1 MNKAPSLKK
10 MNNGE
15 PMEQVRLIVA
25 IILSIIVFA
34 GWNFLFPPQK
44 PTQIPQ
50 ESQLEQPVAQSGVV
64 ATHAADIKPV
74 TVVAE
79 NITVVESPLYRIEF
93 TNRGAAV
100 KRFELKKYKET
111 LKGDAYKNVV
121 PDEVD
126 RTFTLNFAKNS
137 IPGASDALFEAD
149 KRSVFVGERGANLTY
164 RWVSTTGVEV
174 VRNFHFDA
182 DTYAIF
188 STVTLRN
195 GGVQAVDETLAFG
208 LVSTV
213 DGGRS
218 YGFQGP
224 SGFIDGHLQN
234 VKAKKIKDKNL
245 YSGAVEWVA
254 QQSRYFLTAVIPEKT
269 TGASM
274 ALADNNGVI
283 TAILNLPSGV
293 IQPGM
298 EKSYAVD
305 ILAAPK
311 SYSMLKKLDSSIHK
325 AVNFGWFDI
334 IAKPCLSLM
343 NLIHDHVVANY
354 GIAIILLTVLIKLIF
369 WPLGTKSY
377 TSMHEMKKLQ
387 PIMAK
392 LREKYAD
399 DKQRM
404 NQEVMALYK
413 TYKVNPMS
421 GCLPMV
427 VQMPIFF
434 ALYRMLYSAV
444 ELRHAPFFG
453 WITDL
458 SAPDRL
464 FHFGF
469 TVPMMVPPTG
479 IPVLTLLMGATM
491 FLQQKMSPS
500 TGDPTQAK
508 MMMMMPLVMT
518 VIFVNFSSGL
528 VLYWLINNILSISQQ
543 YYITKKLS

>member
-1 MNKAPSLKK
+1 

-15 PMEQVRLIVA
+15 RMEQVRLFAA

-44 PTQIPQ
+44 RVETPTQTQ
-50 ESQLEQPVAQSGVV
+50 VEQP
-64 ATHAADIKPV
+64 AASQAEAVSTAVDIKPMN
-74 TVVAE
+74 VVAE

-100 KRFELKKYKET
+100 KRFELKKFKET
-111 LKGDAYKNVV
+111 LNGDANKNVV
-121 PDEVD
+121 PEEVD
-126 RTFTLNFAKNS
+126 RTFTLSFAKNS
-137 IPGASDALFEAD
+137 VVGVENALFEVD
-149 KRSVFVGERGANLTY
+149 RQRVIVGQDGASLTY
-164 RWVSTTGVEV
+164 RWVSASGIEV
-174 VRNFHFDA
+174 IRTFQFKTDSYVIA
-182 DTYAIF
+182 SQVI
-188 STVTLRN
+188 LRN
-195 GGVQAVDETLAFG
+195 GSTVAVDDALAFG
-208 LVSTV
+208 INSTV
-213 DGGRS
+213 AGGRA
-218 YGFQGP
+218 YGFEGP
-224 SGFIDGHLQN
+224 SGFIDGSLEN
-234 VKAKKIKDKNL
+234 VKAKKINDKNL
-245 YSGAVEWVA
+245 YSGKVEWVA
-254 QQSRYFLTAVIPEKT
+254 QQSRYFLSAVIPEKI
-269 TGASM
+269 TGSSM
-274 ALADNNGVI
+274 FLADNNGVI
-283 TAILNLPSGV
+283 TAAMNLPTGV
-293 IQPGM
+293 LQPGS

-311 SYSMLKKLDSSIHK
+311 SYRMLKKLDSSVHK

-334 IAKPCLSLM
+334 IAKPCLTLM
-343 NLIHDHVVANY
+343 NFIHDHLIANY
-354 GIAIILLTVLIKLIF
+354 GVAIILLTILIKLLF
-369 WPLGTKSY
+369 WPLGNKSY

-392 LREKYAD
+392 IREKYGD

-404 NQEVMALYK
+404 NQEVMGLYK

-421 GCLPMV
+421 GCLPLV

-469 TVPMMVPPTG
+469 TIPMMTAPTG

-491 FLQQKMSPS
+491 FLQQKMSPA
-500 TGDPTQAK
+500 TGDPMQAK

-528 VLYWLINNILSISQQ
+528 VLYWLVNNVLSISQQ

>member
-1 MNKAPSLKK
+1 
-10 MNNGE
+10 
-15 PMEQVRLIVA
+15 MEQARLFAA
-25 IILSIIVFA
+25 IILSIIVFV
-34 GWNFLFPPQK
+34 GWNFFFPPQK
-44 PTQIPQ
+44 TVEVPRQI
-50 ESQLEQPVAQSGVV
+50 ELEQSVTPGAEVASPVSG
-64 ATHAADIKPV
+64 IKPMAV
-74 TVVAE
+74 MAE
-79 NITVVESPLYRIEF
+79 SITVVDSPLYRIEF

-111 LKGDAYKNVV
+111 LNGDAYKNVV
-121 PDEVD
+121 PEEVD
-126 RTFTLNFAKNS
+126 RTFTLSFKKNS
-137 IPGASDALFEAD
+137 VVGIENALFEVD
-149 KRSVFVGERGANLTY
+149 RESLIVEDGGARLNY
-164 RWVSTTGVEV
+164 RWVSESGVEV
-174 VRNFHFDA
+174 IRSFQFTTDSYIISSQVIVRNGSSFVVDDILSFG
-182 DTYAIF
+182 IN
-188 STVTLRN
+188 STV
-195 GGVQAVDETLAFG
+195 A
-208 LVSTV
+208 
-213 DGGRS
+213 GGRA
-218 YGFQGP
+218 YGFEGP
-224 SGFIDGHLQN
+224 SGFVDGSLEN
-234 VKAKKIKDKNL
+234 IKVKKIQDKNL
-245 YSGAVEWVA
+245 YSGNVEWVA
-254 QQSRYFLTAVIPEKT
+254 QQSRYFLAAVIPVGT
-269 TGASM
+269 AGSSM
-274 ALADNNGVI
+274 FLADNNGVI
-283 TAILNLPSGV
+283 TAAMNLPTGV

-298 EKSYAVD
+298 EKSYSVN

-311 SYSMLKKLDSSIHK
+311 SYRMLKTLDSSIHK
-325 AVNFGWFDI
+325 AVNFGWFDL

-343 NLIHDHVVANY
+343 NFIHDHLVANY
-354 GIAIILLTVLIKLIF
+354 GIAIILLTILIKMVF
-369 WPLGTKSY
+369 WPLGNKSY

-392 LREKYAD
+392 IREKYGD

-404 NQEVMALYK
+404 NQEVMGLYK

-421 GCLPMV
+421 GCLPLV

-453 WITDL
+453 WIMDL

-469 TVPMMVPPTG
+469 TIPMMTAPTG

-491 FLQQKMSPS
+491 FLQQKMSPA

-528 VLYWLINNILSISQQ
+528 VLYWLVNNVLSISQQ

>member
-1 MNKAPSLKK
+1 

-15 PMEQVRLIVA
+15 RMEQVRLFAA

-44 PTQIPQ
+44 RVDTPPQ
-50 ESQLEQPVAQSGVV
+50 VQVEQP
-64 ATHAADIKPV
+64 AASQAEAVSTAVDIKPLN
-74 TVVAE
+74 VVAE
-79 NITVVESPLYRIEF
+79 NITVVDSPLYRIEF

-100 KRFELKKYKET
+100 KRFELKKFKET
-111 LKGDAYKNVV
+111 LNGEANKNVV
-121 PDEVD
+121 PEEVD
-126 RTFTLNFAKNS
+126 RTFTISFAKNS
-137 IPGASDALFEAD
+137 VVGVENALFEVD
-149 KRSVFVGERGANLTY
+149 SQGVVVGRDGASLTY
-164 RWVSTTGVEV
+164 RWVSASGIEV
-174 VRNFHFDA
+174 IRTFQFKQDS
-182 DTYAIF
+182 YAIA
-188 STVTLRN
+188 SQVTLRN
-195 GGVQAVDETLAFG
+195 GSTVAVDDALAFG
-208 LVSTV
+208 INSTV
-213 DGGRS
+213 AGGRA
-218 YGFQGP
+218 YGFEGP
-224 SGFIDGHLQN
+224 SGFIDGSLEN
-234 VKAKKIKDKNL
+234 VKTKKIKDKNL
-245 YSGAVEWVA
+245 YSGNVEWVA
-254 QQSRYFLTAVIPEKT
+254 QQSRYFLSAVIPEKV
-269 TGASM
+269 TGSSM
-274 ALADNNGVI
+274 FLADNNGVI
-283 TAILNLPSGV
+283 TAAMNLPTGV
-293 IQPGM
+293 LQPGT

-311 SYSMLKKLDSSIHK
+311 SYRMLKKLDSSVHK

-334 IAKPCLSLM
+334 IAKPCLTLM
-343 NLIHDHVVANY
+343 NFIHDHLIANY
-354 GIAIILLTVLIKLIF
+354 GVAIILLTILIKLLF
-369 WPLGTKSY
+369 WPLGNKSY

-392 LREKYAD
+392 IREKYGD

-404 NQEVMALYK
+404 NQEVMGLYK

-421 GCLPMV
+421 GCLPLV

-453 WITDL
+453 WIMDL

-469 TVPMMVPPTG
+469 TIPMMTAPTG

-500 TGDPTQAK
+500 TGDPMQAK

-528 VLYWLINNILSISQQ
+528 VLYWLVNNVLSISQQ

>member
-1 MNKAPSLKK
+1 
-10 MNNGE
+10 
-15 PMEQVRLIVA
+15 MEQVRLFAA

-44 PTQIPQ
+44 PTQVPPEPQVEQSLPQPAEVAIP
-50 ESQLEQPVAQSGVV
+50 
-64 ATHAADIKPV
+64 AADIKPV

-79 NITVVESPLYRIEF
+79 TLTVVDSPLYRITF

-100 KRFELKKYKET
+100 KQFELKQYKET
-111 LKGDAYKNVV
+111 LDSDAYKQIIS
-121 PDEVD
+121 PEVD
-126 RTFTLNFAKNS
+126 RTFTLSLAKNG
-137 IPGASDALFEAD
+137 IAGVDGALFEAD
-149 KRSVFVGERGANLTY
+149 AEEVVVAEGGASLTY
-164 RWVSTTGVEV
+164 RWVSPAGVEV
-174 VRNFHFDA
+174 LRSFRFDP
-182 DTYAIF
+182 DTYAIA

-195 GGVQAVDETLAFG
+195 GSPLAVDDALAFG

-213 DGGRS
+213 AKGRA
-218 YGFQGP
+218 YGFEGP
-224 SGFIDGHLQN
+224 SGYVNGHLEN
-234 VKAKKIKDKNL
+234 VKVKKIQDKNL
-245 YSGAVEWVA
+245 FTGTVEWVA
-254 QQSRYFLTAVIPEKT
+254 QQSRYFLTAVIPEE
-269 TGASM
+269 GAGSSM
-274 ALADNNGVI
+274 RLADDNGVI
-283 TAILNLPSGV
+283 TAAMTLPTGV
-293 IQPGM
+293 VQPGM
-298 EKSYAVD
+298 EKSYTVN

-311 SYSMLKKLDSSIHK
+311 SYPMLKKLDSSIHK

-334 IAKPCLSLM
+334 IAKPCLALM

-354 GIAIILLTVLIKLIF
+354 GIAIILLTILIKLIF
-369 WPLGTKSY
+369 WPLGNKSY

-392 LREKYAD
+392 LREKYAN

-421 GCLPMV
+421 GCLPLL

-469 TVPMMVPPTG
+469 SIPMMVQPTG

-508 MMMMMPLVMT
+508 MMMLMPLVMT

-528 VLYWLINNILSISQQ
+528 VLYWLVNNVLSISQQ

>member
-1 MNKAPSLKK
+1 
-10 MNNGE
+10 
-15 PMEQVRLIVA
+15 MEQVRLFAA

-44 PTQIPQ
+44 PTEVPV
-50 ESQLEQPVAQSGVV
+50 EQQVEQTV
-64 ATHAADIKPV
+64 ATTGDTATPAVDIKPV
-74 TVVAE
+74 EVVAE
-79 NITVVESPLYRIEF
+79 SITVVDSPLYRIEF

-111 LKGDAYKNVV
+111 LDGDAYKNVV
-121 PDEVD
+121 PEEVD
-126 RTFTLNFAKNS
+126 RTFTLAFNKNS
-137 IPGASDALFEAD
+137 VVGVKNALFEAD
-149 KRSVFVGERGANLTY
+149 KENVVVGDNGASLSF
-164 RWVSTTGVEV
+164 RWVSPSGVEV
-174 VRNFHFDA
+174 VRTFHFTTDS
-182 DTYAIF
+182 YAIV
-188 STVTLRN
+188 SDVTVRN
-195 GGVQAVDETLAFG
+195 GSQLALDDALSFGV
-208 LVSTV
+208 VSTV
-213 DGGRS
+213 ADGRA
-218 YGFQGP
+218 YGFEGP
-224 SGFIDGHLQN
+224 SGFIDGSLEN
-234 VKAKKIKDKNL
+234 VKVKKIKDKSL
-245 YSGAVEWVA
+245 YSGSVEWVA
-254 QQSRYFLTAVIPEKT
+254 QQSRYFMTAVIPEEA
-269 TGASM
+269 TGSSM
-274 ALADNNGVI
+274 FLEDNKGVI
-283 TAILNLPSGV
+283 TAEMNLPTGV
-293 IQPGM
+293 IQPGT
-298 EKSYAVD
+298 EKSFTVD

-311 SYSMLKKLDSSIHK
+311 SYRMLKKLDFSIHE

-334 IAKPCLSLM
+334 IAKPCLGLM
-343 NLIHDHVVANY
+343 NFIHDHVVANY
-354 GIAIILLTVLIKLIF
+354 GIAIIILTILIKLVF
-369 WPLGTKSY
+369 WPLGNKSY

-392 LREKYAD
+392 IREKYAD

-404 NQEVMALYK
+404 NQEVMGLYK

-421 GCLPMV
+421 GCLPLV

-469 TVPMMVPPTG
+469 TIPMMTPPAG

-491 FLQQKMSPS
+491 FLQQKMSPA

-528 VLYWLINNILSISQQ
+528 VLYWLVNNVLSISQQ